1 MESALE
7 AGCYILNGYEHS
19 ELDRLV
25 KCVFIVELK
34 FPKNCSIA
42 EDEEWHCRFFAFEQ
56 CMIRVIPLFP
66 DSCLK

>member
-1 MESALE
+1 MVWDRVRFILVIVESALE

-42 EDEEWHCRFFAFEQ
+42 EDEELHCRFF
-56 CMIRVIPLFP
+56 CI
-66 DSCLK
+66 

>member
-1 MESALE
+1 ME

-42 EDEEWHCRFFAFEQ
+42 EDEELHCRFFLHLNS
-56 CMIRVIPLFP
+56 V
-66 DSCLK
+66 

>member
-34 FPKNCSIA
+34 FQRTAALQKMKSSIA
-42 EDEEWHCRFFAFEQ
+42 DFLHLNS
-56 CMIRVIPLFP
+56 V
-66 DSCLK
+66 